1 MTTSHRSIHQQPSTP
16 SRHIYQNEPTTLCL
30 RNHDVLQ
37 VSSYPL
43 RPPGSHISHDTRAQR
58 SVANTHP
65 HLHPHLSLSTPFC
78 PSLTRYQPQSWVLT
92 SAQSLPSPVC
102 PLLPHIPS
110 IIQFQANPPI
120 PESSSSFSVSGSGC
134 DKEDE
139 ADCKEFC
146 GLSEQ
151 TATCSANGN
160 KVTCSCK
167 GGKSESNCEERC
179 LLCKSRATPPAP
191 PESWILF

>member
-1 MTTSHRSIHQQPSTP
+1 MMFFKSALTLSAFLALASAMTVERNLPVMAHDIGPVSHMAT
-16 SRHIYQNEPTTLCL
+16 
-30 RNHDVLQ
+30 
-37 VSSYPL
+37 
-43 RPPGSHISHDTRAQR
+43 
-58 SVANTHP
+58 
-65 HLHPHLSLSTPFC
+65 
-78 PSLTRYQPQSWVLT
+78 
-92 SAQSLPSPVC
+92 
-102 PLLPHIPS
+102 
-110 IIQFQANPPI
+110 
-120 PESSSSFSVSGSGC
+120 SSSSFSVSGSGC

-179 LLCKSRATPPAP
+179 LLCMPDKSALEEASR
-191 PESWILF
+191 LFKLGGSKMEL